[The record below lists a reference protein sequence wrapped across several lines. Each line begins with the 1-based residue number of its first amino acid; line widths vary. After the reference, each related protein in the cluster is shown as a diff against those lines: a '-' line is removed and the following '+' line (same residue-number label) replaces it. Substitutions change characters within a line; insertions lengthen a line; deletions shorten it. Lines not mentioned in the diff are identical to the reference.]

1 MTVLFWTVFIIII
14 IVIFVFLSMAFAKLS
29 SGRLREDWQDYMR
42 LPFDFIS
49 TGSNP
54 MNFYRKDL
62 YRKPYD
68 YPYRFFSSY
77 PVPSVQYHALL

>member
-1 MTVLFWTVFIIII
+1 MTVLFWTLFIIII
-14 IVIFVFLSMAFAKLS
+14 IIIFVFLSLLLGKNGVNLTK
-29 SGRLREDWQDYMR
+29 EDCQDYMR

-62 YRKPYD
+62 YRKPYE
-68 YPYRFFSSY
+68 YPYKFYKSY
-77 PVPSVQYHALL
+77 PIPSVQHYPLL